1 MSLFMFS
8 CAKETEINPS
18 SNETIVSKNLKASDS
33 YMEYKLGMLSLREQY
48 LPQNRTGSAPTEPG
62 NDNDLDL
69 DKLKIAE
76 VDVKGTVSQYLLH
89 IIACLYGVYIQV

>member
-8 CAKETEINPS
+8 CAKETEIKSS
-18 SNETIVSKNLKASDS
+18 SNETIVSKNLKASDP
-33 YMEYKLGMLSLREQY
+33 YMEYKLGMLSLRDQY

-62 NDNDLDL
+62 NDNDL